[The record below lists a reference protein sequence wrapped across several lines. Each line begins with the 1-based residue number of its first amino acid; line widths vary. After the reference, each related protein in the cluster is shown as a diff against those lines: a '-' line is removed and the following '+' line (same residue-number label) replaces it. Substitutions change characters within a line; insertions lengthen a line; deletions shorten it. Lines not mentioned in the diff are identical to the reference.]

1 MFIFSV
7 YVFICTT
14 VSFKVLV
21 VDDSDLNR
29 KMICKALVATKEFQC
44 EQAVDGS
51 VAVQMV
57 KSNLSGQY
65 DIILMDY
72 QMPVMDGPTAI
83 SEIRKLGYKY
93 VPVYVCMYVVCTGC
107 MYACMFVVYLN
118 NLYCT
123 SEDIYV

>member
-1 MFIFSV
+1 MR
-7 YVFICTT
+7 YVEMHVCL
-14 VSFKVLV
+14 SFQFMHLFVLLCLTKVLV

-93 VPVYVCMYVVCTGC
+93 VPVYVCM
-107 MYACMFVVYLN
+107 
-118 NLYCT
+118 
-123 SEDIYV
+123 